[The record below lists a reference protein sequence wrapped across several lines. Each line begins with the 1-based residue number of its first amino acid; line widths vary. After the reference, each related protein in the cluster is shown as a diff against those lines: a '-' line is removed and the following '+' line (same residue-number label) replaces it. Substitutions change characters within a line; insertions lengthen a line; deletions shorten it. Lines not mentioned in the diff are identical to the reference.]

1 MSVGLKFPS
10 SILPINGIR
19 LSTCSANI
27 YQTNRAD
34 LTLIE
39 LSEGCKV
46 SGVFTKNL
54 FCAAPVQIAKRNLA
68 EFNPRYCL
76 INSGNANAGTGEQGL
91 LDSSDTCKE
100 LASIAECK
108 EKEVLPFSTGV
119 IGEKLPVDKIITALP
134 ELVGQLSS
142 DNWLDAAKAIMT
154 TDTIPKAVSKKISI
168 GQSTISITGVAK
180 GSGMIRPDMATMLAY
195 IATDANIAKDMLENI
210 LLNAVNKSFNRITV
224 DGDTSTNDACILIAT
239 CKANNKYIDSN
250 NSEDYQIL
258 ENALTSLFCELSQ
271 AIIRDGEGATKF
283 LTIKVS
289 GGKENTECTDVAYKI
304 AESPL
309 VKTAFTASDANWG
322 RILSAIGN
330 SGINDLDINNIEVFL
345 DNVCIVENGQRAQSY
360 TEEKGKKVML
370 QDEITL
376 IVNLNRGDCQEEIW
390 TTDLSHEYIK
400 INAEYRT

>member
-1 MSVGLKFPS
+1 MSVGLKYPV

-19 LSTCSANI
+19 LSTCCANI
-27 YQTNRAD
+27 YQKKRTD

-46 SGVFTKNL
+46 VGVFTRNL
-54 FCAAPVQIAKRNLA
+54 FCAAPVQIAKQHLT

-76 INSGNANAGTGEQGL
+76 INAGNANAGTGEQGL
-91 LDSSDTCKE
+91 LDANSNCKT
-100 LASIAECK
+100 LADLVGC
-108 EKEVLPFSTGV
+108 EKDEILPFSTGV
-119 IGEKLPVDKIITALP
+119 IGEKLPVDKINSALP
-134 ELVGQLSS
+134 ELLVNLST
-142 DNWLDAAKAIMT
+142 DNWIDAAKAIMT
-154 TDTIPKAVSKKISI
+154 TDTIPKAISKTISL
-168 GQSTISITGVAK
+168 GQSTISLTGVVK

-195 IATDANIAKDMLENI
+195 IATDANIAKDILEKI
-210 LLNAVNKSFNRITV
+210 LLHAVNKSFNRITV
-224 DGDTSTNDACILIAT
+224 DGDTSTNDACVLIAT
-239 CKANNKYIDSN
+239 CKASNKCIDSH
-250 NSEDYQIL
+250 NSEDYEIL
-258 ENALTSLFCELSQ
+258 ENALTSIFCELSQ

-289 GGKENTECTDVAYKI
+289 GGKNDIECTDVAYKI

-345 DNVCIVENGQRAQSY
+345 DKLCIVENGQRAQSY

-376 IVNLNRGDCQEEIW
+376 IVNLNRGGCQEEIW
-390 TTDLSHEYIK
+390 TTDLSHEYIR